1 MTTPIVKTLIDEQLD
16 DVERRI
22 AILGFGLPFN
32 ELIGRKREDLVR
44 DLPQRLAPTMKGGR
58 IAVRVR
64 HG

>member
-1 MTTPIVKTLIDEQLD
+1 MTTPMVKTLAEEQLD
-16 DVERRI
+16 AIERRI

-64 HG
+64 P

>member
-1 MTTPIVKTLIDEQLD
+1 MTAPIVKSLADEQLD
-16 DVERRI
+16 DIERRI

-32 ELIGRKREDLVR
+32 EVIGRKREDLVR

-64 HG
+64 P

>member
-1 MTTPIVKTLIDEQLD
+1 MSTAPVKSLIDEQLED
-16 DVERRI
+16 IERRI

-44 DLPQRLAPTMKGGR
+44 DLPQRLAPTIKGGK

-64 HG
+64 P